1 MGLREDFPPIRA
13 QSFIYSRPARE
24 EFSIHHQRMDA
35 RSVAWHEL
43 GELKTIALAPL
54 FYPR

>member
-1 MGLREDFPPIRA
+1 MGLREDFPPISA
-13 QSFIYSRPARE
+13 QSFIYSRSARE
-24 EFSIHHQRMDA
+24 EFSIHHQCMDA

-43 GELKTIALAPL
+43 GELKIIALAPL